1 MCEIDFLEIFWNL
14 NRIAFVL
21 FQNICDTK
29 SQLPIERKSAKLSKK
44 LEKVNLDEKE
54 RKTSNKQ
61 TIKPETKLFPG
72 KQLSKCAVK
81 QGYKTI
87 EE

>member
-21 FQNICDTK
+21 FQNFCDTK

-44 LEKVNLDEKE
+44 LEKVNSDEKE
-54 RKTSNKQ
+54 RKNEQQTNNKTRDKIVPRKATQ
-61 TIKPETKLFPG
+61 
-72 KQLSKCAVK
+72 
-81 QGYKTI
+81 
-87 EE
+87 